1 MNATMGNLFNSK
13 KKYLNDWKQKLIEEE
28 NENSNY
34 IEKIKVNRQFKNKN
48 INNFNKII
56 TESTYLKFDNEKE
69 STINTNQ
76 KSKIIQR
83 ISRALKTQKESEE
96 KKKSLEKIKVQ
107 QK

>member
-1 MNATMGNLFNSK
+1 M
-13 KKYLNDWKQKLIEEE
+13 IEEE

-83 ISRALKTQKESEE
+83 ISRALKTQKEREE
-96 KKKSLEKIKVQ
+96 KKKSLEKIRN
-107 QK
+107 